1 MDKIVILQINS
12 VYKIASTGRTSYE
25 LCQELEKTGEFSV
38 FTACKNAE
46 TDPEHAIKIG
56 NEIDYKIHAVLSRIS
71 GLPGYYSKK
80 ATNELI
86 NEIDKLRPDI
96 VHLRNLH
103 SNYINLPILLDYLG
117 KNNIATVITL
127 HDCFSFTGKCVF
139 PSLKNCK
146 AYKQSCGNCMQLKHG
161 NKSWFFDRT
170 KRMLLDKKHLFESIP
185 RLAVIGVSNWVTNE
199 SKGSLLDC
207 AAIRKTIYNWIDLDT
222 FYPRDIHDK
231 LSSLPIVLGVASHW
245 EESKGYKDFRK
256 IARELKNQV
265 QVVLVGDI
273 KKDDKIPEIYYYGVE
288 RNPEKL
294 AELYSQATVF
304 FNPTKIETFGKVS
317 AEALACG
324 TPVVAYNVAA
334 NPEVICSG
342 CGYVVDCNDID
353 KAIERIKEIV
363 YTGKKV
369 FETRCVSYV
378 RENFELSKNA
388 KEYADVYKELIR
400 RGQLNEKT

>member
-1 MDKIVILQINS
+1 MDKIVVLQINS

-38 FTACKNAE
+38 FTACKNVEA
-46 TDPEHAIKIG
+46 DPGHTIKIG
-56 NEIDYKIHAVLSRIS
+56 NDIDYRMHALLSRIF

-80 ATNELI
+80 ATIKLI
-86 NEIDKLRPDI
+86 DEIKKLKPDV

-103 SNYINLPILLDYLG
+103 SNHINFPILLDYLG
-117 KNNIATVITL
+117 KNDIATVMTL

-146 AYKQSCGNCMQLKHG
+146 AYKQNRGNCPQLKHG
-161 NKSWFFDRT
+161 NISWFFDRT
-170 KRMLLDKKHLFESIP
+170 KRMLSDKKRLFESIP
-185 RLAVIGVSNWVTNE
+185 RLAVIGVSDWVTNE
-199 SKGSLLDC
+199 SVGSLLDC
-207 AAIRKTIYNWIDLDT
+207 AIIRKTIYNWIDLDT
-222 FYPRDIHDK
+222 FYPREIRDK
-231 LSSLPIVLGVASHW
+231 LSTLPIVLGVASHW
-245 EESKGYKDFRK
+245 EESKGYKEFCK

-273 KKDDKIPEIYYYGVE
+273 KNDDKIPEIYYYGVE
-288 RNPEKL
+288 RNTEKL

-304 FNPTKIETFGKVS
+304 FNPTKMETFGKVS

-324 TPVVAYNVAA
+324 TPVVAYNVTAI
-334 NPEVICSG
+334 PEVVGPG

-353 KAIERIKEIV
+353 QAIERIKDIV
-363 YTGKKV
+363 HTGKSE
-369 FETRCVSYV
+369 FEQCCVSYV